1 MIFLL
6 MLGDL
11 NAHVGV
17 WDSSSELCSDVLGCF
32 GIDDRNQAGK
42 DFLTFVN

>member
-1 MIFLL
+1 ML
-6 MLGDL
+6 MLGCGIDPQ
-11 NAHVGV
+11 
-17 WDSSSELCSDVLGCF
+17 SCQCSDVLGCF